1 MNNEV
6 YNDEEKVVQ
15 DITETNLESVK
26 QINPW
31 IERAKGLGIVISFF
45 IVQFFA
51 SVLMMLFVSME
62 NISDI
67 TQDQLISLMLSDMFK
82 GMVIAESIFIIIIA
96 IVYRKVLKG
105 RLSTSLN
112 NIFELVIKI
121 AVYYAIL
128 WGVTIV
134 FSIIDSTLF
143 PQYLNESGANQDL
156 IEQALTGTPNI
167 AMIIS
172 ICLTAPIVEEFIF
185 RYGIISKLLYGLNK
199 YLAAVIAAIFFAFAH
214 IGFSQMTELA
224 YFSHL
229 MIGYLGQALVFS
241 FIYAREESL
250 FYPIIIHILNNVQA
264 VILII
269 LLANYA

>member
-6 YNDEEKVVQ
+6 YNDEEKVVE
-15 DITETNLESVK
+15 DITETNLETPN

-31 IERAKGLGIVISFF
+31 VERAKGLGIVISFF
-45 IVQFFA
+45 VVQFFA
-51 SVLMMLFVSME
+51 SVLMMLFISME

-67 TQDQLISLMLSDMFK
+67 TQEQLISLMLSDMFK

-96 IVYRKVLKG
+96 IIYRKVLKG

-185 RYGIISKLLYGLNK
+185 RYGIISKLLYGFNK
-199 YLAAVIAAIFFAFAH
+199 YLAAVLAALIFAFAH
-214 IGFSQMTELA
+214 IGFSQMTEVA

-250 FYPIIIHILNNVQA
+250 FYPIVIHILNNVQA

>member
-6 YNDEEKVVQ
+6 YNDEEEVVEV
-15 DITETNLESVK
+15 ITETNSETTK

-45 IVQFFA
+45 VVQFFA
-51 SVLMMLFVSME
+51 SVLMMLFISME

-96 IVYRKVLKG
+96 IIYRKVLKG

-112 NIFELVIKI
+112 NLFELVIKI

-185 RYGIISKLLYGLNK
+185 RYGIISKLLYGFNK
-199 YLAAVIAAIFFAFAH
+199 YLAAVLAALIFAFAH
-214 IGFSQMTELA
+214 IGFSQMTEVA

-250 FYPIIIHILNNVQA
+250 FYPIVIHILNNVQA